1 MASLHLDTL
10 RRRIQRMDLFEIC
23 LAVSIIIHGAACGAY
38 VISNL
43 PSFSTDEDKVF
54 DASAMKL
61 KDVDVNFIDIPPS
74 VPLGGDTNPAPVEKS
89 EWIEGTGKDKP
100 DADNTDIDINKLSGD
115 GTDKDGYMFA
125 DLSDHPP
132 VPIIDF
138 DLNKY
143 FPQAG
148 RSANIQRKTVLLQM
162 QVNADGTINSAKI
175 VSPPSGYGFD
185 EAAMKVVARLRFR
198 PGKISGKAVKM
209 LMRVPITFVLED

>member
-1 MASLHLDTL
+1 MSVRALHAIG
-10 RRRIQRMDLFEIC
+10 RKIRGMDLFQIC
-23 LAVSIIIHGAACGAY
+23 LTISILLHAVAAGAY
-38 VISNL
+38 FITNM
-43 PSFSTDEDKVF
+43 PAFMTGEDEII
-54 DASAMKL
+54 DASKIKL
-61 KDVDVNFIDIPPS
+61 KDVSVDFIDIPSS
-74 VPLGGDTNPAPVEKS
+74 VPLGGDTNPAPVEKE
-89 EWIEGTGKDKP
+89 EWIEGTGTDKP
-100 DADNTDIDINKLSGD
+100 DAESTDIDINKLSGD

-132 VPIIDF
+132 IPIIDF

-162 QVNADGTINSAKI
+162 QVNADGSINSAKI

-198 PGKISGKAVKM
+198 PGKVSGRAVKM
-209 LMRVPITFVLED
+209 LLRIPITFVLED